1 MKKFLLSMLV
11 IVICVSLLPGCD
23 IVLPDISESSSTNDT
38 SGLGGERKYK
48 VEILNADSFDII
60 NELKKSYAAGEKV
73 TIQLS
78 TITEHYYLVYVN
90 GVEQERDDLID
101 GDWTVTTYSFVM
113 PNEDVTVKIEER
125 WVDIPYPENETGLN
139 R

>member
-11 IVICVSLLPGCD
+11 IVICVSLLSCCD

-60 NELKKSYAAGEKV
+60 NELKESYAAGEKV

-78 TITEHYYLVYVN
+78 TITEHYYLLYVN
-90 GVEQERDDLID
+90 GVEQERDDLIA
-101 GDWTVTTYSFVM
+101 GDWTITTYSFIM
-113 PNEDVTVKIEER
+113 PSEDVIIKIEDR
-125 WVDIPYPENETGLN
+125 WVDIPYPDDETGLN
-139 R
+139 

>member
-1 MKKFLLSMLV
+1 MRKFLLPMLV
-11 IVICVSLLPGCD
+11 IIICVSLLLGCD
-23 IVLPDISESSSTNDT
+23 TALPDNSESSSVNDT
-38 SGLGGERKYK
+38 SDLSEGTYK
-48 VEILNADSFDII
+48 VEILNADAFDII
-60 NELKKSYAAGEKV
+60 NELKESYAAGEKV

-90 GVEQERDDLID
+90 GVEKERDDLID